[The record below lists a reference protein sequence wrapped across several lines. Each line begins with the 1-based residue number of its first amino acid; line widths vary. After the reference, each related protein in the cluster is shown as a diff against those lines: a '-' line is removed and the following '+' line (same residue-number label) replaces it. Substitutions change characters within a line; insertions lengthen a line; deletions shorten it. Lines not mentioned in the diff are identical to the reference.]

1 MQVIKI
7 PYSPRPQQ
15 KVLHDALLK
24 YRFAVCVMHRRGGKT
39 IFSINHLIKEALTTK
54 YKDFRGAFFCPT
66 RVQAKQVAWDYVKEY
81 SRMIPGMKY
90 NETELR
96 ADFPNGA
103 RITLF
108 GQKT

>member
-39 IFSINHLIKEALTTK
+39 IFSINHLIKEALKDLPPRTVDNAGKSINLGGIVAHLTK
-54 YKDFRGAFFCPT
+54 A
-66 RVQAKQVAWDYVKEY
+66 VQELSDK
-81 SRMIPGMKY
+81 
-90 NETELR
+90 NEALEKRIAELES
-96 ADFPNGA
+96 N
-103 RITLF
+103 
-108 GQKT
+108 

>member
-15 KVLHDALLK
+15 KVLHDALQK

-66 RVQAKQVAWDYVKEY
+66 RVQAKQVAWDYVKDLDF
-81 SRMIPGMKY
+81 
-90 NETELR
+90 ETLR
-96 ADFPNGA
+96 RNA
-103 RITLF
+103 IKLF
-108 GQKT
+108 SKQAKKKK